1 MEFANLLLE
10 CRDGIAELT
19 INRPAVRNA
28 LNAATLSEIGQA
40 FRAFD
45 VDPAVRTV
53 ILTGA
58 GERAFAAGG
67 DISAVVGFSPLQA
80 RDFARF
86 AQAVLD
92 TVEQCSKPVI
102 AAVNGFAVGG
112 GCELAMACDLRLAAA
127 SARFGQPEIN
137 LGILAGWAGTQRLPR
152 LVGRGRALELL
163 LSGELIAADEAW
175 RIGLVNRVV
184 APVELL
190 SAARSLA
197 RTLATKSAAAVR
209 LIKSVAQNGTGAGYG
224 PRRCWRGRTLRSRFC
239 RVRSPGGDGRVSG
252 KAPAAVSRSLT
263 GRNDSAARSALA
275 APLLQKVAQQRKV
288 LFFRP
293 AKGGEQRGQL
303 PICDLDGI
311 VEMDLDEILLQAYG
325 QPQGLLFR
333 TTPGLNSG
341 QEFPGLA
348 QGILDLCQGNPAHS
362 EALQVRNLQCL
373 IELQAVI
380 NLIGSQ
386 TAKESAHLRSIFR
399 PGRQKSV
406 DTVHPI
412 LDLAAIV
419 QQRPHGNPFRLGF
432 TTCSRFS

>member
-197 RTLATKSAAAVR
+197 GTLATKSAAAVR
-209 LIKSVAQNGTGAGYG
+209 LIKSVAQKGLELDTA
-224 PRRCWRGRTLRSRFC
+224 R
-239 RVRSPGGDGRVSG
+239 
-252 KAPAAVSRSLT
+252 AAV
-263 GRNDSAARSALA
+263 
-275 APLLQKVAQQRKV
+275 
-288 LFFRP
+288 
-293 AKGGEQRGQL
+293 GEAERF
-303 PICDLDGI
+303 
-311 VEMDLDEILLQAYG
+311 A
-325 QPQGLLFR
+325 
-333 TTPGLNSG
+333 
-341 QEFPGLA
+341 
-348 QGILDLCQGNPAHS
+348 
-362 EALQVRNLQCL
+362 
-373 IELQAVI
+373 
-380 NLIGSQ
+380 
-386 TAKESAHLRSIFR
+386 
-399 PGRQKSV
+399 
-406 DTVHPI
+406 
-412 LDLAAIV
+412 
-419 QQRPHGNPFRLGF
+419 LGF
-432 TTCSRFS
+432 AASDHLEGMGAFLEKRPPRFHDR

>member
-28 LNAATLSEIGQA
+28 LNAATLREIGQA

-112 GCELAMACDLRLAAA
+112 GCELAMACDLRLAGAT
-127 SARFGQPEIN
+127 ARFGQPEVN

-175 RIGLVNRVV
+175 RIGLVNSVV
-184 APVELL
+184 TAAELL
-190 SAARSLA
+190 PTARSLA
-197 RTLATKSAAAVR
+197 RTLAAKPATAVR
-209 LIKSVAQNGTGAGYG
+209 LAKSAVHNG
-224 PRRCWRGRTLRSRFC
+224 LEL
-239 RVRSPGGDGRVSG
+239 D
-252 KAPAAVSRSLT
+252 
-263 GRNDSAARSALA
+263 AARAGA
-275 APLLQKVAQQRKV
+275 CEAE
-288 LFFRP
+288 LF
-293 AKGGEQRGQL
+293 A
-303 PICDLDGI
+303 
-311 VEMDLDEILLQAYG
+311 
-325 QPQGLLFR
+325 
-333 TTPGLNSG
+333 
-341 QEFPGLA
+341 
-348 QGILDLCQGNPAHS
+348 
-362 EALQVRNLQCL
+362 
-373 IELQAVI
+373 
-380 NLIGSQ
+380 
-386 TAKESAHLRSIFR
+386 
-399 PGRQKSV
+399 
-406 DTVHPI
+406 
-412 LDLAAIV
+412 
-419 QQRPHGNPFRLGF
+419 LGF
-432 TTCSRFS
+432 ASPDQQEGMRAFLEKRPPRFQDR